1 MKKYFKFPFLLLFV
15 WFFECLWSYLH
26 AYDVNVWYVE
36 ISSVVFVVL
45 LLTLTY
51 KKFQFSNLAYFIVF
65 LWIFL
70 HTIGACYTFERVPF
84 LNSIG
89 FFGEGRNNFDRL
101 AHFIIGISSFLV
113 SEFVYRKRI
122 ISSLKFSAFFG
133 IIFIMALANFWELIE
148 WIYAAV
154 DGGDVGLAF
163 LGSQGDIW
171 DAQKDMLMDTLGA
184 IFGSIVFYFKFCKN
198 KAK

>member
-1 MKKYFKFPFLLLFV
+1 MKKYFNFPLVLLCIWFLEF
-15 WFFECLWSYLH
+15 LWSYFY

-36 ISSVVFVVL
+36 ISSVVFAVL
-45 LLTLTY
+45 LLSLTY
-51 KKFQFSNLAYFIVF
+51 KKFRFSNLAYFIVF

-84 LNSIG
+84 LNVME
-89 FFGEGRNNFDRL
+89 FFGIERNNFDRF
-101 AHFIIGISSFLV
+101 AHFIIGISSFLAC
-113 SEFVYRKRI
+113 EFVYRKHL
-122 ISSLKFSAFFG
+122 ISSLKFAAFFG
-133 IIFIMALANFWELIE
+133 IIFIMALANFWELLE
-148 WIYAAV
+148 WIYAVV

-184 IFGSIVFYFKFCKN
+184 CLGSIIFFFKFRKSS
-198 KAK
+198 AR

>member
-1 MKKYFKFPFLLLFV
+1 MKKHFNFTLILLITWLIEV
-15 WFFECLWSYLH
+15 IWSYVC

-36 ISSVVFVVL
+36 ISSVVFTVL
-45 LLTLTY
+45 LLSLTY
-51 KKFQFSNLAYFIVF
+51 KKFQFSNLTYFVVF

-84 LNSIG
+84 IDI
-89 FFGEGRNNFDRL
+89 FGVGRNNFDRF
-101 AHFIIGISSFLV
+101 AHFIIGFNSLLI
-113 SEFVYRKRI
+113 SEFVWRKKI
-122 ISSLKFSAFFG
+122 ITSIKYAALGG

-148 WIYAAV
+148 WLYAEI

-184 IFGSIVFYFKFCKN
+184 IIGSIIFYFKFRKT
-198 KAK
+198 KVK

>member
-1 MKKYFKFPFLLLFV
+1 MKKYFNFPLILLCI
-15 WFFECLWSYLH
+15 WFIEVLWSYFY

-36 ISSVVFVVL
+36 ISSVVFAVL
-45 LLTLTY
+45 LLSLTY
-51 KKFQFSNLAYFIVF
+51 KKFRFSDLAYFIVF

-84 LNSIG
+84 INM
-89 FFGEGRNNFDRL
+89 FGDNRNNFDRF
-101 AHFIIGISSFLV
+101 AHFVIGFNSLLI
-113 SEFVYRKRI
+113 SEFVWRKKI
-122 ISSLKFSAFFG
+122 IPSLKYAALGG

-148 WIYAAV
+148 WIYAAI
-154 DGGDVGLAF
+154 DGGDIGLAF

-184 IFGSIVFYFKFCKN
+184 IVGSVIFYFKFRKN
-198 KAK
+198 K

>member
-1 MKKYFKFPFLLLFV
+1 MKKYFNFPLVLLCIWSIEV
-15 WFFECLWSYLH
+15 LWSYFY

-36 ISSVVFVVL
+36 ISSVVFAVL
-45 LLTLTY
+45 LLSLTY
-51 KKFQFSNLAYFIVF
+51 KKFRFSDLAYFIVF

-70 HTIGACYTFERVPF
+70 HTIGACYTFEKVPF
-84 LNSIG
+84 IDILG
-89 FFGEGRNNFDRL
+89 DGRNHFDRV

-113 SEFVYRKRI
+113 CEFVYRKKLI
-122 ISSLKFSAFFG
+122 TSLKFAAFFG

-148 WIYAAV
+148 WIYAV
-154 DGGDVGLAF
+154 IDGGDVGLAF

-184 IFGSIVFYFKFCKN
+184 IIGSIIFYFKFRKT
-198 KAK
+198 KVK